1 MLLNE
6 DIEKSGGIC
15 FLTFVVDKCSGF
27 YLHLSI
33 FSTTQ
38 LRSAYIING
47 ILSDFWYCLNF
58 NYNTDNFFAGR

>member
-33 FSTTQ
+33 FCTTQ

-47 ILSDFWYCLNF
+47 ILSDF
-58 NYNTDNFFAGR
+58 